1 MTGRGFRSL
10 RAIFLRFFGT
20 YITVKEIE
28 VRNTYIAVIH
38 RILQFLVATY
48 IFLYIVWIKK
58 GYQDVQEPYGSSIS
72 KVKGIARV
80 SISNSNFNDDN
91 VKQSL
96 WDAADYLIPPIE
108 NNAFF
113 IATRK
118 TVTYKQ
124 TVGTCP
130 SAMSEKLFCNSTQN
144 PCEKGLPAPNSLGVL
159 TGNCVPVKKNM
170 KKKVC
175 EINAWC
181 PEELTDSIRTV
192 KKNTDFSCR
201 FNMDTDPR
209 CPIFSIGYILQKLHS
224 QDSKI
229 DLIDLYHQGGL
240 IEIQQKWKC
249 NFDSDSEKKECFPT
263 FYFNLLQ
270 SGSDELSPGINYRFA
285 EKYNINKTEYR
296 TLTKVYGLR
305 FVLSIRGKG
314 RRFDVVRLFVAIGSG
329 VGYTI
334 FAQIICEIILRR
346 CHKYRDE
353 YRRHKVKICRLNLS
367 TNNNNPTDLATIVD
381 TFLAEPSVLPDT
393 IRQSDV

>member
-1 MTGRGFRSL
+1 MDLNEENHQCWTSGDMRANRS
-10 RAIFLRFFGT
+10 I
-20 YITVKEIE
+20 
-28 VRNTYIAVIH
+28 
-38 RILQFLVATY
+38 
-48 IFLYIVWIKK
+48 YIVWIKK

-124 TVGTCP
+124 TVGTCA

-181 PEELTDSIRTV
+181 PEELTDS
-192 KKNTDFSCR
+192 
-201 FNMDTDPR
+201 M
-209 CPIFSIGYILQKLHS
+209 
-224 QDSKI
+224 
-229 DLIDLYHQGGL
+229 
-240 IEIQQKWKC
+240 
-249 NFDSDSEKKECFPT
+249 
-263 FYFNLLQ
+263 
-270 SGSDELSPGINYRFA
+270 
-285 EKYNINKTEYR
+285 
-296 TLTKVYGLR
+296 
-305 FVLSIRGKG
+305 
-314 RRFDVVRLFVAIGSG
+314 
-329 VGYTI
+329 
-334 FAQIICEIILRR
+334 
-346 CHKYRDE
+346 
-353 YRRHKVKICRLNLS
+353 
-367 TNNNNPTDLATIVD
+367 
-381 TFLAEPSVLPDT
+381 
-393 IRQSDV
+393 

>member
-1 MTGRGFRSL
+1 MDLTEENHQYWTSGDMRVNRS
-10 RAIFLRFFGT
+10 I
-20 YITVKEIE
+20 
-28 VRNTYIAVIH
+28 
-38 RILQFLVATY
+38 
-48 IFLYIVWIKK
+48 YIVWIKK

-80 SISNSNFNDDN
+80 SISNSNFNDEN

-124 TVGTCP
+124 TVGTCA

-305 FVLSIRGKG
+305 FV
-314 RRFDVVRLFVAIGSG
+314 
-329 VGYTI
+329 
-334 FAQIICEIILRR
+334 
-346 CHKYRDE
+346 
-353 YRRHKVKICRLNLS
+353 
-367 TNNNNPTDLATIVD
+367 
-381 TFLAEPSVLPDT
+381 
-393 IRQSDV
+393 